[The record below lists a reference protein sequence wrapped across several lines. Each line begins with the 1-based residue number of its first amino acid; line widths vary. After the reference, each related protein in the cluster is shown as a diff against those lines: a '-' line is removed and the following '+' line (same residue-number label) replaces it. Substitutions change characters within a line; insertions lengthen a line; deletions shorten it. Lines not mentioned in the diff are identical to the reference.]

1 MILLAKVALGFGTT
15 VAVAG
20 AYTFHQGVIR
30 IDVDEFRSGGSHV
43 HMWVPAA
50 VVPMAL
56 HFVPSQHLRHGG
68 REMRE
73 AMPIVHALFKELKNY
88 PNTTFV
94 EVTDGDQHVK
104 VATEGGRLAIDA
116 TEPGQNVHLRIPIS
130 TVEDTF
136 AQLERAANSESIRDH
151 KASKDKDTDK
161 NDDTDWQ

>member
-15 VAVAG
+15 VAAAG

-56 HFVPSQHLRHGG
+56 HFVPQHHLRHGG

-73 AMPIVHALFKELKNY
+73 AMPIARALFHELKNY

-94 EVTDGDQHVK
+94 EVTDGEQHVR
-104 VATEGGRLAIDA
+104 VATEGSRLAIDA

-136 AQLERAANSESIRDH
+136 AQLERAASSQSIREH
-151 KASKDKDTDK
+151 KENKDKD
-161 NDDTDWQ
+161 DDTDWQ

>member
-30 IDVDEFRSGGSHV
+30 IDIDEFRSGGSHV

-56 HFVPSQHLRHGG
+56 HFVPQQHLRHGG

-73 AMPIVHALFKELKNY
+73 AMPIARALFRELKNY

-94 EVTDGDQHVK
+94 EVTDGDQHVR
-104 VATEGGRLAIDA
+104 VATEGSRLAIDV
-116 TEPGQNVHLRIPIS
+116 TEPGENVHLRIPIS
-130 TVEDTF
+130 TVEDAV
-136 AQLERAANSESIRDH
+136 AQLERAASSQSIREH
-151 KASKDKDTDK
+151 KEGKAER
-161 NDDTDWQ
+161 DDAADWQ